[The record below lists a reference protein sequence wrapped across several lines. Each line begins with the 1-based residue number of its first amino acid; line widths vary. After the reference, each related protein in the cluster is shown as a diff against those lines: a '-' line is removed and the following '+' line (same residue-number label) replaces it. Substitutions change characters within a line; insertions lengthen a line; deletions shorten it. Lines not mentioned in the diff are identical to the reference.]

1 MPKYK
6 DQHGTTRVGDF
17 LRSIGKS
24 DIVQSIV
31 GNLPEKGVLGVFKAF
46 LDKDGSLPPQDKE
59 TALKLL
65 EMDLNEM
72 QGVTDR
78 WQSDM
83 TSDSWFSKNTRPLTL
98 IFLTVMMTL
107 FVILDSSKVDF
118 TVKNE
123 FIDLLK
129 YLFPPYLILEFVIF
143 DFIPFF
149 LILITMIF
157 GIKIK
162 QRIFVQIIKTID
174 DDTMNCALRF
184 SVSRNAIGRPI
195 IAT

>member
-1 MPKYK
+1 MPRYK

-24 DIVQSIV
+24 DVVKAIV

-46 LDKDGSLPPQDKE
+46 LDKDGSLPLQDKE

-83 TSDSWFSKNTRPLTL
+83 TSDSWLSKNTRPLTL

-107 FVILDSSKVDF
+107 FVVLDSSAIDF

-129 YLFPPYLILEFVIF
+129 YLLVTVYAAY
-143 DFIPFF
+143 
-149 LILITMIF
+149 F
-157 GIKIK
+157 GSRGFEKFTKIK
-162 QRIFVQIIKTID
+162 NQ
-174 DDTMNCALRF
+174 
-184 SVSRNAIGRPI
+184 
-195 IAT
+195 